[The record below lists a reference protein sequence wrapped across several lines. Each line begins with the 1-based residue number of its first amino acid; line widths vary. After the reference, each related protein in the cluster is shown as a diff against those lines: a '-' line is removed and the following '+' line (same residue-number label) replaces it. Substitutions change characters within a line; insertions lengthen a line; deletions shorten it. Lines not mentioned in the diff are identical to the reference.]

1 MIVDKTK
8 EKAIILR
15 KQGSSLREIS
25 EVLKVSKSTA
35 SLWLRDVRLSSLALK
50 ILEEKKTNGRKKGND
65 RQKEK
70 SLRKEKD
77 IRVLVMQYLDA
88 TSFYQEQA
96 KGLCAL
102 LYGCEGA
109 KNDTRAAFTN
119 SDPGLIRFFLIL
131 FRKAFPVDERK
142 FRVQMHLHEYHDEKR
157 QLKFW
162 SDVTDISEKQF
173 SKTFQK
179 KNGKRN
185 VREGYRGCISVRYNS
200 ADVQKELIS
209 IYREILKRGQGLL
222 DEE

>member
-1 MIVDKTK
+1 MVADKTK
-8 EKAIILR
+8 EKAIFLR

-35 SLWLRDVRLSSLALK
+35 SLWLRDLKLSSSALK
-50 ILEEKKTNGRKKGND
+50 TLEEKKTNGRKKGND

-70 SLRKEKD
+70 SLQKEKN
-77 IRVLVMQYLDA
+77 ICVLTAQYLDT
-88 TSFYQEQA
+88 TSFSREQA

-109 KNDTRAAFTN
+109 KNDTRAAFIN
-119 SDPGLIRFFLIL
+119 SDPGLICFFLIL
-131 FRKAFPVDERK
+131 FRKAFSVDEKK
-142 FRVQMHLHEYHDEKR
+142 FRVQMHLHEYHDERR

-162 SDVTDISEKQF
+162 ANITGIPVEQF

-179 KNGKRN
+179 KNGGKN
-185 VREGYRGCISVRYNS
+185 IREGYQGCISVRYNS

-209 IYREILKRGQGLL
+209 VYREILKRGQGVIK
-222 DEE
+222 